1 MCCSQH
7 AARGCHVC
15 SGMGIFGLRWCGSN
29 DLRASCSAGVSRFGR
44 ILLLLCCVGLLLRRW
59 VRAAWMPPSA
69 PLGASAAVQWL
80 LGRCRLR
87 QAPCDPATRQ
97 CPRKAEPYGRRAG
110 APTPPHRR
118 WHLRHATMGLVPA
131 LCLGAMWAIF
141 FAQERQT
148 PGAPSLAPTW
158 LQVCAL
164 GFLLSILGWLF
175 VDVVMTVRAVR
186 GGI

>member
-1 MCCSQH
+1 MTFLQF
-7 AARGCHVC
+7 
-15 SGMGIFGLRWCGSN
+15 FGAVALAWLLE
-29 DLRASCSAGVSRFGR
+29 DLV
-44 ILLLLCCVGLLLRRW
+44 RW
-59 VRAAWMPPSA
+59 VRI
-69 PLGASAAVQWL
+69 
-80 LGRCRLR
+80 
-87 QAPCDPATRQ
+87 
-97 CPRKAEPYGRRAG
+97 PRV
-110 APTPPHRR
+110 APTQRR